1 MCHLFLGGFCIWQT
15 IPKTCIFCFDLYISF
30 FIKTMIGVEHGVVLL
45 NETISTSFINKL
57 IGDYSFGG
65 DNS

>member
-1 MCHLFLGGFCIWQT
+1 MCHLFLGGFCICQI
-15 IPKTCIFCFDLYISF
+15 IPKTCIFYFDLYVSF
-30 FIKTMIGVEHGVVLL
+30 LNRTTIGDEHGVVLL

-65 DNS
+65 DSS